1 MPTVSLEGIKVWDL
15 IDLTNLIDQTDLID
29 PCLETVD
36 IQIDLTEVK
45 AVTTRNKVE
54 IDVQEVGFLIE
65 KTVSVPLKMSP
76 KMV

>member
-15 IDLTNLIDQTDLID
+15 IDLKNLIDQTDLID

-65 KTVSVPLKMSP
+65 KTVSVPLKMSR
-76 KMV
+76 KII